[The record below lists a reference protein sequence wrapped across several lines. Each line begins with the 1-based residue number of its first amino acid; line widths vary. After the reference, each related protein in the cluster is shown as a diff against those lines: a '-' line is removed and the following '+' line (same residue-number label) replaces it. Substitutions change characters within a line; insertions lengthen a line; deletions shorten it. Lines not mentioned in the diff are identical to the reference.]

1 MALIDTDN
9 LSYVAKN
16 YENEVKETTRRIYA
30 QDTVNN
36 TIARVNEKLDK
47 LLTSINAKY
56 DFMRDKMYGAGG
68 IDDFVK
74 STHKDIDNIS
84 TDSSDFVDT
93 NLQNTKSHPSI
104 NAFKVDRSYSA
115 YKMLDFKNQSIKLNK
130 DTLTLSLKNIRDL
143 DPSRK
148 IHTFRINLDSEEALK
163 IVEFAITYRQDPNL
177 ITISDNEVYKEPTV
191 QIERVIKGK
200 FFIIRHDPINEP
212 SQIIVKAIIDNT
224 DNTSNVLNEDIID
237 IPASLDGKTVSHT
250 DEGPEFDLYFK
261 VSSQNTLDICIG
273 NIVPYKWLIQ
283 KNYVTIDDLSDKKE
297 FSIVSHDISHVKVSK
312 VYYSRSLGLF
322 FIVDEESK
330 KIYTTSDNSLEM
342 STLTQFTR
350 LEYDGRFELFDT
362 GSVCVISN
370 NEASII
376 FTNDIT
382 QGTYLGT
389 RIYNAKRVSTG
400 EIVVNVGNNS
410 LYLIDP
416 DSFDLGIKLIDF
428 STEDD
433 FENSIEYFEYE
444 PGVLMCFV
452 GHKDSITCHVF
463 KTNITTNT
471 YADSEYRS
479 NSFKHQIERLS
490 GINCV
495 SGKIFAIQKV
505 DKSIII
511 ALTYKSASDNE
522 ISSVIKFSDFTID
535 NRDIAF
541 NSIEVLKKF
550 NIVNKEFSSF
560 SDVITKV
567 ISTSLFDFAITN
579 ENKLLIID
587 DKYVIDALTFTKET
601 KEVQVTDSKG
611 NTTIEVQDLGY
622 SDKNSVLFMRPDV
635 NESQYYNSNEIF
647 LQNVFDVFENQDRV
661 YICDKYGIYELLPN
675 KNLKN
680 RFYSQGGKI
689 YNIVANIVKQNV
701 SYGLLYCKSSDDTS
715 VSVFKHNYEVKDV
728 SDEKL
733 RYNYIDLHNSD
744 WQIFDPENLVYDPNK
759 KIIEM
764 NGIIYVSIVDR
775 MSSLFNT
782 NKNINYSTSLN
793 VFEDID
799 PNIVHTNQFVV
810 DGNNVVKEVPV
821 VKFNFTVIKY
831 GVVNYY
837 GSQLKDGIKNVSD
850 INELKSYILIHKP
863 TDGLTL
869 KDYRK
874 VIINKLKE
882 EALEDHDPQTV
893 RKYILNPDKPKR
905 LVYSFSKVIGSG
917 SFNKVIDI
925 KGRKYGMMSIDSL
938 LPGNKYKYIDSN
950 FAIDDLFVNVC
961 KPITGKNFAYEL
973 NLISEMTKNGLYQY
987 NLDLKTQNVKLRYRK
1002 DYSSDSFDPTYQDGM
1017 FEKVVGSIND
1027 IITNF
1032 DYDLFDKKNKYFD
1045 ILEVQNN
1052 DFLIYRGSQTIK
1064 YVNLRDPNGKVIIFD
1079 DTAISESNPFGSDIC
1094 GEDSSIV
1101 FNRFKIINNELYLW
1115 SDKAKLGLYKFNTVT
1130 KTAEVV
1136 LNKVILDYIIDDV
1149 IINENNQIIATID
1162 STIDKNTAS
1171 YKKYMYTKII
1181 DNVINNILNNSP
1193 SIKLIS
1199 DPNSTDYKQ
1208 LDPDLFKF
1216 GISII
1221 YSFRKLV
1228 STSDSITIPSIETAE
1243 PTSNMLTYVNQFI
1256 TTANNCVKL
1265 IDSSYV
1271 LFDASSVL
1279 YQATETNGW
1288 SGYAIVKSKVHTKDS
1303 FDFTFKTRPASF
1315 FENKY
1320 NDAIFIEN
1328 SIVKTIVNP
1337 NSNIHGLSGKVIY
1350 DSINENY
1357 VLGLFDGIAT
1367 VDKNDFNKI
1376 KFLKLKTVIGRD
1388 IPFIP
1393 KIINGS
1399 LFVVANENVLSDRIY
1414 KLTYDHVIENY
1425 VPEEYSFMD
1434 PEDTSCRMNV
1444 KDFVD
1449 LGKYGCY
1456 LIAENTE
1463 TGMYN
1468 YYQYVSENK
1477 TSFGENAGVYVE
1489 DSSIPAVMKYNTTL
1503 KSNDNFGILSV
1514 DGRPVYNLHLNPNG
1528 HIKRFFTGL
1537 KRFYKHSNQET
1548 PEGSWITDPQDPT
1561 SKIFKTTVNY
1571 YAING
1576 DLTKW
1581 SVAYNGSEK
1590 EHDLYYFEPNEPK
1603 TYEPVNKNITQVPLE
1618 GFDYYRKS
1626 GDQYISIGKLT
1637 NWNAN
1642 TDYYRL
1648 SGTWKLAEPEIISA
1662 GEKTLY
1668 FTEDIETVAIP
1679 IIADY
1684 SVDMGD
1690 ESPAEFD
1697 FEAVTDA
1704 INKAN
1709 GNSFNEV
1716 TGKSTIIKNDKY
1728 EISYIVADG
1737 LNRIRWNIDGVVE
1750 KDKSDIILIQ
1760 VQDIDSKTTTNFDT
1774 LFGDLTGKDPYSTPS
1789 DQLPNVDSIISSN
1802 PTIVN
1807 KKSLIYDAKNSI
1819 YDIDSVKDKTNYACV
1834 FIEKLFDTS
1843 LGKFVVSNGN
1853 LHLISDDYKQIISN
1867 LDTGSENYYVYEDK
1881 SKEEPRVFVCN
1892 FANNIVKIYSKITRK
1907 LVETPVASVKIIS
1920 MFNDDA
1926 GNLYG
1931 LSSINDKYIVYKF
1944 NDSTNVFEKI
1954 WETPSNIS
1962 VNTEIGFVT
1971 HDIADDLHET
1981 FIIGNG
1987 DYNFYKFNGVD
1998 FTPVFT
2004 IYNKYN
2010 SPVVKVEVLPNADI
2024 IVKFKSDSNE
2034 TPKTYYSIII
2044 KQNDEIKELFESN
2057 DWVSVTSL
2065 EDKILPNGFLQHNSN
2080 IFFKEFEKMLF
2091 ENKLEANNSNKLVLL
2106 PNTTCLP
2113 IVVNGELIYP
2123 DGYADPETIEQDPD
2137 NHFVVYDS
2145 DGVTPA
2151 YYNIHFDKM
2160 VETSKG
2166 IFAVAGNEIFR
2177 NDLNTNGNGFFMTVG
2192 KGLHDSDYVNII
2204 ECRHGI
2210 FYCDNKNVM
2219 KFNEAENKFEII
2231 PQTVATNSDTNKIT
2245 FIECFNEGLIIASKP
2260 KHLSN
2265 AYNETQYPEFKIPG
2279 IFEWYN
2285 SSTNSF
2291 KRLYESSDLISNGFD
2306 STNLIQIGDVKEASK
2321 GLFITLVQKNKLI
2334 VIQLYRDIFAEPSI
2348 NYFSKTLDPN
2358 SGNSY
2363 NSVIANVFESEDGNI
2378 YIQHSVDFGDSSS
2391 LFASALYILNENE
2404 LESVQNGINTL
2415 TIVNTIEGIFGIF
2428 DNIPLVNDL
2437 SSVNSENNAK
2447 MFGKLKEVESISTI
2461 NGKQIH
2467 YLDIDDTFDPD
2478 FVNKVNED
2486 KSYVKLCQEKVTKR
2500 IFAFVFNDSVAKDG
2514 VVTGNE
2520 VYKFYLDIYE
2530 LNFSTGKFELLPN
2543 SRINI
2548 TDSYETLMNLSGISN
2563 ERTKKYNPYLIE
2575 DFEVLDYNGILFFKL
2590 FGNQIYRYGDYKLKY
2605 ENTNVKAKRD
2615 EVLYDLKIVFENPD
2629 KYNNLP
2635 EETANSEIDKFVIK
2649 EVGLVNPVVE
2659 KEHDKIRRVTQFFM
2673 PHNYYNRASGIV
2685 NSVIMDPTHPETGEP
2700 KEYFRVHNT
2709 KQLYNLVYNGFKR
2722 NNLINSRF
2730 IKDNQDII
2738 SDTFVHK
2745 TNDVLGD
2752 IEKYL
2757 QNTDCFRIELRIYP
2771 VECLGTSDDHIN
2783 KTIRFSD
2790 SEAPTK
2796 FKKTIVDPY
2805 DPDED

>member
-16 YENEVKETTRRIYA
+16 YENEVKETARRMYA

-84 TDSSDFVDT
+84 TDFSDFVDT

-104 NAFKVDRSYSA
+104 NAFKIDRSYSA
-115 YKMLDFKNQSIKLNK
+115 YKMFDFKNQSIKLNK

-148 IHTFRINLDSEEALK
+148 LHTFRINLDSEEALK

-261 VSSQNTLDICIG
+261 VASQNTLDICIG

-297 FSIVSHDISHVKVSK
+297 FSIVSHNISHVKVSK

-322 FIVDEESK
+322 FIVDEESR

-382 QGTYLGT
+382 QGKYLGT
-389 RIYNAKRVSTG
+389 RIYNAKNVSTG

-410 LYLIDP
+410 LYLIDQ
-416 DSFDLGIKLIDF
+416 DSFDLGTKLIDF
-428 STEDD
+428 STEED

-452 GHKDSITCHVF
+452 GHKDSITCYVF
-463 KTNITTNT
+463 KTNISTNT
-471 YADSEYRS
+471 YTNSEYRS
-479 NSFKHQIERLS
+479 NPFEHRIERLS

-495 SGKIFAIQKV
+495 SGKIFAIQKI
-505 DKSIII
+505 DNSIII
-511 ALTYKSASDNE
+511 PLTYKSASDNE

-550 NIVNKEFSSF
+550 NISNKEFSSF

-587 DKYVIDALTFTKET
+587 DKYIIDALTFTKET

-611 NTTIEVQDLGY
+611 NTSIEIQDLGY
-622 SDKNSVLFMRPDV
+622 SDKNSVLFMRPNV

-661 YICDKYGIYELLPN
+661 YICDKYGIYELQPN

-680 RFYSQGGKI
+680 RFYSQNGKI
-689 YNIVANIVKQNV
+689 YNIVSNIVNQNV

-821 VKFNFTVIKY
+821 VKFNFTVNKY
-831 GVVNYY
+831 GIVNYY
-837 GSQLKDGIKNVSD
+837 GFQLKDGIKNVSD

-869 KDYRK
+869 NDYRK

-882 EALEDHDPQTV
+882 EVLEDHDPQTV

-905 LVYSFSKVIGSG
+905 LVYSFSKIIGSG

-950 FAIDDLFVNVC
+950 FMIDDLFVNVC
-961 KPITGKNFAYEL
+961 NPITGKNFAYEL
-973 NLISEMTKNGLYQY
+973 NLLTEMTKNGLYQY

-1027 IITNF
+1027 IIANF

-1052 DFLIYRGSQTIK
+1052 DFLIYRGPQTIK
-1064 YVNLRDPNGKVIIFD
+1064 YVSLRDSNGKVIIFD

-1130 KTAEVV
+1130 KIAEVV
-1136 LNKVILDYIIDDV
+1136 LNKAILDYIIDDV
-1149 IINENNQIIATID
+1149 IINENNQIIATIN
-1162 STIDKNTAS
+1162 SNIDKNTAS

-1228 STSDSITIPSIETAE
+1228 STSDSVTIPSIETAE

-1265 IDSSYV
+1265 IDSSYT

-1288 SGYAIVKSKVHTKDS
+1288 SGYAIVKNSVHTKNS
-1303 FDFTFKTRPASF
+1303 FDFTFKTRPVSF

-1328 SIVKTIVNP
+1328 AIVKAIINP
-1337 NSNIHGLSGKVIY
+1337 N
-1350 DSINENY
+1350 
-1357 VLGLFDGIAT
+1357 
-1367 VDKNDFNKI
+1367 
-1376 KFLKLKTVIGRD
+1376 
-1388 IPFIP
+1388 
-1393 KIINGS
+1393 
-1399 LFVVANENVLSDRIY
+1399 
-1414 KLTYDHVIENY
+1414 
-1425 VPEEYSFMD
+1425 
-1434 PEDTSCRMNV
+1434 
-1444 KDFVD
+1444 
-1449 LGKYGCY
+1449 
-1456 LIAENTE
+1456 
-1463 TGMYN
+1463 
-1468 YYQYVSENK
+1468 
-1477 TSFGENAGVYVE
+1477 
-1489 DSSIPAVMKYNTTL
+1489 
-1503 KSNDNFGILSV
+1503 
-1514 DGRPVYNLHLNPNG
+1514 
-1528 HIKRFFTGL
+1528 
-1537 KRFYKHSNQET
+1537 
-1548 PEGSWITDPQDPT
+1548 
-1561 SKIFKTTVNY
+1561 
-1571 YAING
+1571 
-1576 DLTKW
+1576 
-1581 SVAYNGSEK
+1581 
-1590 EHDLYYFEPNEPK
+1590 
-1603 TYEPVNKNITQVPLE
+1603 
-1618 GFDYYRKS
+1618 
-1626 GDQYISIGKLT
+1626 
-1637 NWNAN
+1637 
-1642 TDYYRL
+1642 
-1648 SGTWKLAEPEIISA
+1648 
-1662 GEKTLY
+1662 
-1668 FTEDIETVAIP
+1668 
-1679 IIADY
+1679 
-1684 SVDMGD
+1684 
-1690 ESPAEFD
+1690 
-1697 FEAVTDA
+1697 
-1704 INKAN
+1704 
-1709 GNSFNEV
+1709 
-1716 TGKSTIIKNDKY
+1716 
-1728 EISYIVADG
+1728 
-1737 LNRIRWNIDGVVE
+1737 
-1750 KDKSDIILIQ
+1750 
-1760 VQDIDSKTTTNFDT
+1760 
-1774 LFGDLTGKDPYSTPS
+1774 
-1789 DQLPNVDSIISSN
+1789 
-1802 PTIVN
+1802 
-1807 KKSLIYDAKNSI
+1807 
-1819 YDIDSVKDKTNYACV
+1819 
-1834 FIEKLFDTS
+1834 
-1843 LGKFVVSNGN
+1843 
-1853 LHLISDDYKQIISN
+1853 
-1867 LDTGSENYYVYEDK
+1867 
-1881 SKEEPRVFVCN
+1881 
-1892 FANNIVKIYSKITRK
+1892 
-1907 LVETPVASVKIIS
+1907 
-1920 MFNDDA
+1920 
-1926 GNLYG
+1926 
-1931 LSSINDKYIVYKF
+1931 
-1944 NDSTNVFEKI
+1944 
-1954 WETPSNIS
+1954 
-1962 VNTEIGFVT
+1962 
-1971 HDIADDLHET
+1971 
-1981 FIIGNG
+1981 
-1987 DYNFYKFNGVD
+1987 
-1998 FTPVFT
+1998 
-2004 IYNKYN
+2004 
-2010 SPVVKVEVLPNADI
+2010 
-2024 IVKFKSDSNE
+2024 
-2034 TPKTYYSIII
+2034 
-2044 KQNDEIKELFESN
+2044 
-2057 DWVSVTSL
+2057 
-2065 EDKILPNGFLQHNSN
+2065 
-2080 IFFKEFEKMLF
+2080 
-2091 ENKLEANNSNKLVLL
+2091 
-2106 PNTTCLP
+2106 
-2113 IVVNGELIYP
+2113 
-2123 DGYADPETIEQDPD
+2123 
-2137 NHFVVYDS
+2137 
-2145 DGVTPA
+2145 
-2151 YYNIHFDKM
+2151 
-2160 VETSKG
+2160 
-2166 IFAVAGNEIFR
+2166 
-2177 NDLNTNGNGFFMTVG
+2177 
-2192 KGLHDSDYVNII
+2192 
-2204 ECRHGI
+2204 
-2210 FYCDNKNVM
+2210 
-2219 KFNEAENKFEII
+2219 
-2231 PQTVATNSDTNKIT
+2231 
-2245 FIECFNEGLIIASKP
+2245 
-2260 KHLSN
+2260 
-2265 AYNETQYPEFKIPG
+2265 
-2279 IFEWYN
+2279 
-2285 SSTNSF
+2285 
-2291 KRLYESSDLISNGFD
+2291 
-2306 STNLIQIGDVKEASK
+2306 
-2321 GLFITLVQKNKLI
+2321 
-2334 VIQLYRDIFAEPSI
+2334 
-2348 NYFSKTLDPN
+2348 
-2358 SGNSY
+2358 
-2363 NSVIANVFESEDGNI
+2363 
-2378 YIQHSVDFGDSSS
+2378 
-2391 LFASALYILNENE
+2391 
-2404 LESVQNGINTL
+2404 
-2415 TIVNTIEGIFGIF
+2415 
-2428 DNIPLVNDL
+2428 
-2437 SSVNSENNAK
+2437 
-2447 MFGKLKEVESISTI
+2447 
-2461 NGKQIH
+2461 
-2467 YLDIDDTFDPD
+2467 
-2478 FVNKVNED
+2478 
-2486 KSYVKLCQEKVTKR
+2486 
-2500 IFAFVFNDSVAKDG
+2500 
-2514 VVTGNE
+2514 
-2520 VYKFYLDIYE
+2520 
-2530 LNFSTGKFELLPN
+2530 
-2543 SRINI
+2543 
-2548 TDSYETLMNLSGISN
+2548 
-2563 ERTKKYNPYLIE
+2563 
-2575 DFEVLDYNGILFFKL
+2575 
-2590 FGNQIYRYGDYKLKY
+2590 
-2605 ENTNVKAKRD
+2605 
-2615 EVLYDLKIVFENPD
+2615 
-2629 KYNNLP
+2629 
-2635 EETANSEIDKFVIK
+2635 
-2649 EVGLVNPVVE
+2649 
-2659 KEHDKIRRVTQFFM
+2659 
-2673 PHNYYNRASGIV
+2673 
-2685 NSVIMDPTHPETGEP
+2685 
-2700 KEYFRVHNT
+2700 
-2709 KQLYNLVYNGFKR
+2709 
-2722 NNLINSRF
+2722 
-2730 IKDNQDII
+2730 
-2738 SDTFVHK
+2738 
-2745 TNDVLGD
+2745 
-2752 IEKYL
+2752 
-2757 QNTDCFRIELRIYP
+2757 
-2771 VECLGTSDDHIN
+2771 
-2783 KTIRFSD
+2783 
-2790 SEAPTK
+2790 
-2796 FKKTIVDPY
+2796 
-2805 DPDED
+2805 

>member
-16 YENEVKETTRRIYA
+16 YENEVKETARRIYA

-47 LLTSINAKY
+47 LLTNINAKY

-104 NAFKVDRSYSA
+104 NAFKPDRSYSA

-148 IHTFRINLDSEEALK
+148 LHTFRINLDSEEALK

-200 FFIIRHDPINEP
+200 FFIIRHDPVNEP

-237 IPASLDGKTVSHT
+237 IPASIDGKTVSHT

-261 VSSQNTLDICIG
+261 VASQYTLDICIG

-297 FSIVSHDISHVKVSK
+297 FSIVSHNISHVKVSK
-312 VYYSRSLGLF
+312 VAYARSLGLF

-330 KIYTTSDNSLEM
+330 KIYTTPDTSLEM

-362 GSVCVISN
+362 GSSCVISN

-382 QGTYLGT
+382 QGKYLGT

-400 EIVVNVGNNS
+400 EMIVNVGNNS
-410 LYLIDP
+410 LYLIDS
-416 DSFDLGIKLIDF
+416 DSIDLGIKLIDL

-463 KTNITTNT
+463 KTNISTNT

-479 NSFKHQIERLS
+479 NPFEHQIERLS

-495 SGKIFAIQKV
+495 SGKIFAIHKI
-505 DKSIII
+505 DNSIII

-550 NIVNKEFSSF
+550 NISNKEFSSF

-567 ISTSLFDFAITN
+567 VSTSLFDFAITN

-661 YICDKYGIYELLPN
+661 YICDKYGIYELQPN

-680 RFYSQGGKI
+680 RFYSQNGKI
-689 YNIVANIVKQNV
+689 YNIVSNIVNQNV

-715 VSVFKHNYEVKDV
+715 VSIFKHNYEVKEV

-744 WQIFDPENLVYDPNK
+744 WQVFDPENLVYDPNK

-764 NGIIYVSIVDR
+764 NGIIYVSIIDR

-782 NKNINYSTSLN
+782 NKNINYSIGFNT
-793 VFEDID
+793 FEDVD
-799 PNIVHTNQFVV
+799 PNIVHTNQFII

-821 VKFNFTVIKY
+821 VKFNFTVNKY
-831 GVVNYY
+831 GIVNYY
-837 GSQLKDGIKNVSD
+837 GFQLKDGIKNVSD

-869 KDYRK
+869 NDYRK

-905 LVYSFSKVIGSG
+905 LVYSFSKIIGSG
-917 SFNKVIDI
+917 SFDKVVDI
-925 KGRKYGMMSIDSL
+925 KGRKYAMMSIDSL
-938 LPGNKYKYIDSN
+938 LPGNKYKSINSKFTSNDS
-950 FAIDDLFVNVC
+950 FVNVC

-973 NLISEMTKNGLYQY
+973 NLLTEMTKNGLYQY

-1052 DFLIYRGSQTIK
+1052 DFLIYRGPQTIK
-1064 YVNLRDPNGKVIIFD
+1064 YVNLRDPNGKVVVFD
-1079 DTAISESNPFGSDIC
+1079 DTADPLGSDIH
-1094 GEDSSIV
+1094 GENSSVV
-1101 FNRFKIINNELYLW
+1101 FNRFKIIDNELYLW
-1115 SDKAKLGLYKFNTVT
+1115 SDKEKLGLYKFNTVT
-1130 KTAEVV
+1130 KIAEVV
-1136 LNKVILDYIIDDV
+1136 LDKVILDYIIDDV
-1149 IINENNQIIATID
+1149 IINEKNQIIATIN
-1162 STIDKNTAS
+1162 SNINKNTDS
-1171 YKKYMYTKII
+1171 YKKYMYAKIV
-1181 DNVINNILNNSP
+1181 DNVVNNILNNSP
-1193 SIKLIS
+1193 TIKLIS

-1208 LDPDLFKF
+1208 LDPDLLKF

-1265 IDSSYV
+1265 IDPSYV
-1271 LFDASSVL
+1271 LFDASPVV

-1288 SGYAIVKSKVHTKDS
+1288 SGYAIIKSKVHTKDS
-1303 FDFTFKTRPASF
+1303 FDFTFKTRPANF

-1320 NDAIFIEN
+1320 TDAILIEN
-1328 SIVKTIVNP
+1328 AILKTIINP
-1337 NSNIHGLSGKVIY
+1337 NSNIHGLTGRIVCDIK
-1350 DSINENY
+1350 NENY
-1357 VLGLFDGIAT
+1357 ILGLCDGIAII
-1367 VDKNDFNKI
+1367 DKNDFNKI
-1376 KFLKLKTVIGRD
+1376 KYLKLKTVIGRN

-1393 KIINGS
+1393 KIINES
-1399 LFVVANENVLSDRIY
+1399 LFVIINENILSDRIY

-1449 LGKYGCY
+1449 LNKYGCY

-1477 TSFGENAGVYVE
+1477 TAFGENVGVYVE
-1489 DSSIPAVMKYNTTL
+1489 DSSIPAVMGYNTTL

-1528 HIKRFFTGL
+1528 HVKRFFTGL
-1537 KRFYKHSNQET
+1537 NRLYKHPNQEI
-1548 PEGSWITDPQDPT
+1548 PVGSWITDPQNPT
-1561 SKIFKTTVNY
+1561 SKIFKVDYNY
-1571 YAING
+1571 HAING

-1581 SVAYNGSEK
+1581 SVAYHGSEK
-1590 EHDLYYFEPNEPK
+1590 DHDLYYFEPNEPK
-1603 TYEPVNKNITQVPLE
+1603 TYEPVNKNITLVPLE
-1618 GFDYYRKS
+1618 GIEYYRKS
-1626 GDQYISIGKLT
+1626 GDQYVSLGKIT
-1637 NWNAN
+1637 NWDAN

-1648 SGTWKLAEPEIISA
+1648 SGTWKFATPETISA

-1668 FTEDIETVAIP
+1668 FAEDIETVAIP
-1679 IIADY
+1679 IEADY

-1690 ESPAEFD
+1690 ESPAVFD
-1697 FEAVTDA
+1697 FEAVTAA
-1704 INKAN
+1704 INEVN
-1709 GNSFNEV
+1709 GNSLNEI
-1716 TGKSTIIKNDKY
+1716 TGKSTLIKNDKY
-1728 EISYIVADG
+1728 EISHINND
-1737 LNRIRWNIDGVVE
+1737 LNKIRWNINGIVE
-1750 KDKSDIILIQ
+1750 KDDSDVVLIQ
-1760 VQDIDSKTTTNFDT
+1760 VQDIDSKTTTEFDT

-1789 DQLPNVDSIISSN
+1789 DQLPDVDSIINSN
-1802 PTIVN
+1802 PSIVN

-1881 SKEEPRVFVCN
+1881 SKEEPRVFTCN
-1892 FANNIVKIYSKITRK
+1892 LTKGIVSIYSKITRK
-1907 LVETPVASVKIIS
+1907 LVETPVASVKLIS

-1931 LSSINDKYIVYKF
+1931 LSSINDKYVVYKF

-1954 WETPSNIS
+1954 WETPNNIS
-1962 VNTEIGFVT
+1962 VSTEIGFVT

-1981 FIIGNG
+1981 YIIGNG

-2004 IYNKYN
+2004 VYNKYN
-2010 SPVVKVEVLPNADI
+2010 SPVVKAKVLPNTDI
-2024 IVKFKSDSNE
+2024 IVKFLSDSNE
-2034 TPKTYYSIII
+2034 DPKLYHSIII
-2044 KQNDEIKELFESN
+2044 KQHDEIKELFESN
-2057 DWVSVTSL
+2057 DWVSVTGP
-2065 EDKILPNGFLQHNSN
+2065 EDKVLPNGFLQNNSN
-2080 IFFKEFEKMLF
+2080 IFFKEFEETLF

-2113 IVVNGELIYP
+2113 IIVNGELIYP
-2123 DGYADPETIEQDPD
+2123 DGYADPETIEQDHD

-2151 YYNIHFDKM
+2151 YYNIHFDKI

-2166 IFAVAGNEIFR
+2166 IFAIAGNEIFR
-2177 NDLNTNGNGFFMTVG
+2177 NDINTNGNGFFMIVG
-2192 KGLHDSDYVNII
+2192 KGLRDSDYVNII

-2219 KFNEAENKFEII
+2219 KFNEAENKFDVV
-2231 PQTVATNSDTNKIT
+2231 PQTVATSSDTNKIT

-2265 AYNETQYPEFKIPG
+2265 SYNETQYPEFKIPG

-2291 KRLYESSDLISNGFD
+2291 KRLYEPSDLIDNGFD
-2306 STNLIQIGDVKEASK
+2306 SSNLIQIGDIKETSK
-2321 GLFITLVQKNKLI
+2321 GLFITFTQLNKLI
-2334 VIQLYRDIFAEPSI
+2334 VVNLYRDVFTEPSVK
-2348 NYFSKTLDPN
+2348 YFSKVLSDVSETYY
-2358 SGNSY
+2358 G
-2363 NSVIANVFESEDGNI
+2363 VIADIFETRNGNI
-2378 YIQHSVDFGDSSS
+2378 YVHHSVDCSNGDD
-2391 LFASALYILNENE
+2391 LFKSDLYILNGDI
-2404 LESVQNGINTL
+2404 LEKTTNNISSIS
-2415 TIVNTIEGIFGIF
+2415 IIDIDTIEGTFGVF
-2428 DNIPLVNDL
+2428 DTIPLVNIGSTANL
-2437 SSVNSENNAK
+2437 KTNTK
-2447 MFGKLKEVESISTI
+2447 MFGKLKEIEDVSSS
-2461 NGKQIH
+2461 NGASIH
-2467 YLDIDDTFDPD
+2467 YLDFDETFDPD
-2478 FVNKVNED
+2478 FVNKVNEE
-2486 KSYVKLCQEKVTKR
+2486 KSYVKLCQETNTKR
-2500 IFAFVFNDSVAKDG
+2500 IFAFVFSDSTAKN
-2514 VVTGNE
+2514 VTVTGKE

-2543 SRINI
+2543 SRIN
-2548 TDSYETLMNLSGISN
+2548 TSDSYESLMNLSGSYN

-2575 DFEVLDYNGILFFKL
+2575 DFDVIDYNGILFFKL
-2590 FGNQIYRYGDYKLKY
+2590 FGNQVYRYGDYKLKY

-2659 KEHDKIRRVTQFFM
+2659 KEHDKLRRVTQFFM

-2685 NSVIMDPTHPETGEP
+2685 NSVIMDPAHPESGKP
-2700 KEYFRVHNT
+2700 KEYFRVQNT

-2730 IKDNQDII
+2730 IKENQDIV

-2771 VECLGTSDDHIN
+2771 AECLGTTDDHIN
-2783 KTIRFSD
+2783 RTIRFSD
-2790 SEAPTK
+2790 SEAPSK
-2796 FKKTIVDPY
+2796 FNKTIIDPY